1 MANKFVLLEDKFL
14 DAEVFGHAPKGDSLD
29 EFFGWS
35 GYRTETVY
43 ESFAVTVEFLVGGEV
58 VKFFVEQE
66 TFADAGDIT
75 VGKQYFEV
83 GFYDAFLDIGFVLFD
98 FLLEEVVEFGFF

>member
-1 MANKFVLLEDKFL
+1 MANKFVLLEDKFF
-14 DAEVFGHAPKGDSLD
+14 DAEIFGHAPKSDGLD
-29 EFFGWS
+29 EFFGRA
-35 GYRTETVY
+35 GYRPETVD

-75 VGKQYFEV
+75 IGQQYFEV
-83 GFYDAFLDIGFVLFD
+83 GFDDAFLDIGFVLFD
-98 FLLEEVVEFGFF
+98 FLLEKVVEFGFF